1 MKKILFPG
9 SWFLSEETKL
19 RRKKSF
25 ICAISNGQDSTFL
38 FLFLFHLQK
47 KGLLNFHLHYCQH
60 FWQLQNFFS
69 VEQITKLGFFSNL
82 TVFITLPENKI
93 STENQARLWRKN
105 NMARVLVLEKIE
117 NLLLGHT
124 FSDQNETILWY
135 LIRGTSLKTFNL
147 FDKKKILSIPIIESQ
162 FGLQRQPTQKKA
174 KVLYHSVLCCQKYF
188 FIQKYSKKTRLFL
201 FKPPLNSLKTTSN
214 NSSVQ
219 KKNCCL
225 DFKKRI
231 YENYVVLNNK
241 NSFTSSFY
249 SKIQQKKILVSL
261 PLLSLSRSYILEIMV
276 RYKVPLLTDTTNQT
290 ISFSRNKI
298 RYQLLPLIRILFSKK
313 FDFLLNNFLN
323 LSKIEESETKKII
336 KNFQTVLKFQFFFNT
351 NSSTYELNT
360 KCLSRIATTRKKN
373 SVLNKIFLNI
383 SPGMEKVLLKNLYRS
398 YSDLILSFCNTENL
412 YKVNKTNN
420 KSTT

>member
-1 MKKILFPG
+1 
-9 SWFLSEETKL
+9 
-19 RRKKSF
+19 
-25 ICAISNGQDSTFL
+25 
-38 FLFLFHLQK
+38 
-47 KGLLNFHLHYCQH
+47 
-60 FWQLQNFFS
+60 
-69 VEQITKLGFFSNL
+69 
-82 TVFITLPENKI
+82 
-93 STENQARLWRKN
+93 
-105 NMARVLVLEKIE
+105 MA
-117 NLLLGHT
+117 
-124 FSDQNETILWY
+124 
-135 LIRGTSLKTFNL
+135 
-147 FDKKKILSIPIIESQ
+147 DKD
-162 FGLQRQPTQKKA
+162 
-174 KVLYHSVLCCQKYF
+174 
-188 FIQKYSKKTRLFL
+188 
-201 FKPPLNSLKTTSN
+201 
-214 NSSVQ
+214 VQ